1 MLGGNKLSA
10 AWPPVENLEE
20 IPEKILGVPVFSSTS
35 LNYGYELVI
44 YTGFFYYMYNEMAY
58 LVLGEVTA
66 TAQAAAN
73 TVKRAVI
80 LLATVAF
87 LGRVHGRAQGLGR
100 GRRHR
105 RDDDVFDCQDQE
117 VSVSAG
123 YSCRANGGSS

>member
-1 MLGGNKLSA
+1 MLEGNKLSA

-20 IPEKILGVPVFSSTS
+20 IPEKILGLPVFSSTS

-66 TAQAAAN
+66 TAQAVAN
-73 TVKRAVI
+73 TVKRVVI

-87 LGRVHGRAQGLGR
+87 LGESMDVHKACGAAVAIG
-100 GRRHR
+100 
-105 RDDDVFDCQDQE
+105 
-117 VSVSAG
+117 ATMM
-123 YSCRANGGSS
+123 YSIAKTKK